1 MRRFALVLLASV
13 TAFPAIAAPPAECA
27 ADATADRAPSSQ
39 GDSAMAPA
47 MDALLTLWRQKHPS
61 SAAPGRWSHKTDSA
75 AAGTLMF
82 ELADMAPIT
91 RPFFAT
97 ELAPY
102 DHQFRGD
109 MMKTPVMLKIATLNG
124 QPVWIAVNRRPD
136 SPLPGRVRAFL
147 ELALS
152 AEGQAAI
159 ARVPGFAAIP
169 DAAAQLAPLDAY
181 VAPLDSALPTYRPV
195 AKLSGSI
202 RSDGSDGMK
211 ALMDSWQCRF
221 SVMQPSTSKG
231 ERWEHLGTLNGFHAL
246 LVGEADI
253 APMGRE
259 IWPQELVQWRSA
271 FGANSTPVAIAVA
284 RGGFNTPQRTTAQ
297 AIFVHPSN
305 PLASLS
311 MKQLAAIFGAN
322 PTITRWGQ
330 LGLTGEWADKPIRV
344 LTPPKIT
351 PNAMSMQ
358 MMVLNGGAWN
368 AASIEAPYA
377 ETAKA
382 LVADPTAIGFGGL
395 EEGAPGLRAL
405 AVAGDDGVPVPMT
418 AENAANGRY
427 PLTRLMFIRLAPG
440 PISPTVKAFLRFIL
454 SRDGQERVRYS
465 GYYPLTAKQAAA
477 ELAKLDR

>member
-1 MRRFALVLLASV
+1 MRRFAILLLAAV
-13 TAFPAIAAPPAECA
+13 AVPLTAAPLPECA
-27 ADATADRAPSSQ
+27 ADATAARAPSSQ
-39 GDSAMAPA
+39 GDAAMRPV
-47 MDALLTLWRQKHPS
+47 MDALLTLWRQKNPS
-61 SAAPGRWSHKTDSA
+61 SAAPTRWQHQTDA
-75 AAGTLMF
+75 TAAGTLMF
-82 ELADMAPIT
+82 EVADMAPIT

-109 MMKTPVMLKIATLNG
+109 MIKAPTMVKIATVNG
-124 QPVWIAVNRRPD
+124 RPAWIAVNRRPD
-136 SPLPGRVRAFL
+136 SPLPARTYAFL
-147 ELALS
+147 KLALS
-152 AEGQAAI
+152 PEGQAAI
-159 ARVPGFAAIP
+159 GRVPGFAAIP
-169 DAAAQLAPLDAY
+169 DAAAQLAVLDTY
-181 VAPLDSALPTYRPV
+181 VAPLDPALPTYRPV
-195 AKLSGSI
+195 AGLSGSI

-221 SVMQPSTSKG
+221 AALQPGTPKG

-246 LVGEADI
+246 LVGEAEI

-259 IWPQELVQWRSA
+259 IWPQELAQWRSA
-271 FGANSTPVAIAVA
+271 FGTNSAPVEIAVA

-311 MKQLAAIFGAN
+311 VKQLAAIFGAN

-344 LTPPKIT
+344 LTPPLIT

-358 MMVLNGGAWN
+358 MMVLNGGSWN
-368 AASIEAPYA
+368 TAAVAAPYA
-377 ETAKA
+377 DTAKA
-382 LVADPTAIGFGGL
+382 LLADPTAIGFGGL
-395 EEGAPGLRAL
+395 EEGAPGLKSL
-405 AVAGDDGVPVPMT
+405 AVAGADGVPVPMT

-440 PISPTVKAFLRFIL
+440 QATPVVKQFLRFIL

-465 GYYPLTAKQAAA
+465 GYFPLTAKQAAA